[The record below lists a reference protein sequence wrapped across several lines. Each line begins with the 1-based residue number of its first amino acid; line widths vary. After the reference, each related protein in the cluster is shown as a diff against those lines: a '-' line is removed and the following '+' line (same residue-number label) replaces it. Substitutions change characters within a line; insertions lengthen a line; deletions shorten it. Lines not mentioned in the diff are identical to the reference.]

1 MSINPE
7 EFIKTTTEALTSL
20 TSNIANLCDHSA
32 TLIASTQTV
41 ISAKTALISAA
52 NFAVETS
59 HIRDFYVLAQHLR
72 PHVITF
78 FSSLDTIAPY
88 LVNTS
93 DKQLNELIN
102 ENLRNIKLWKDMIHQ
117 MYNQPIGQPKLSD
130 TERCERATELETNIK
145 ASLELIS
152 RKRLE
157 MMKSGKT
164 IALGNLRKNKK
175 SKSKSNSNQVKRK
188 SSKKNKST
196 KKRKTTKKRK
206 STKKR

>member
-7 EFIKTTTEALTSL
+7 EFIKTTAEALTSL
-20 TSNIANLCDHSA
+20 ASNIADLCDHTT

-41 ISAKTALISAA
+41 ISAKASLISAA

-72 PHVITF
+72 PHVNTF
-78 FSSLDTIAPY
+78 FSSIDTITPY

-93 DKQLNELIN
+93 DKQLNKLIN
-102 ENLRNIKLWKDMIHQ
+102 ENLHNIKLWKNMIHQ

-145 ASLELIS
+145 DLLELIS
-152 RKRLE
+152 KKRLE
-157 MMKSGKT
+157 MMKSGET
-164 IALGNLRKNKK
+164 YSI
-175 SKSKSNSNQVKRK
+175 RK
-188 SSKKNKST
+188 S
-196 KKRKTTKKRK
+196 
-206 STKKR
+206 

>member
-59 HIRDFYVLAQHLR
+59 HVRDFYVLAQHLR

-78 FSSLDTIAPY
+78 FSSLDTITPY

-102 ENLRNIKLWKDMIHQ
+102 ENLHNIKLWKNMIHQ

-145 ASLELIS
+145 GSLELIS

-196 KKRKTTKKRK
+196 KKRKTTKKSK